1 MIWLDIFAH
10 LLFQSISSHWEAEFV
25 YAFWFCFHLSLYML
39 RCNSKAFKKGRMVWG
54 LECTN
59 RILETSG
66 LGVMLP
72 QPSSVILG
80 RLLSLWLIFLFCK
93 RDMKI
98 LSLGE
103 PCIKSTKKK
112 KKNHKGIDLVRT
124 KNIPHAAMGKG
135 CWKCSLCSAAS

>member
-1 MIWLDIFAH
+1 
-10 LLFQSISSHWEAEFV
+10 
-25 YAFWFCFHLSLYML
+25 ML

-80 RLLSLWLIFLFCK
+80 RLLSL
-93 RDMKI
+93 
-98 LSLGE
+98 
-103 PCIKSTKKK
+103 
-112 KKNHKGIDLVRT
+112 
-124 KNIPHAAMGKG
+124 
-135 CWKCSLCSAAS
+135 